1 MNTNRK
7 RFILAL
13 ALAGF
18 MLVPFAKAGV
28 DLAPTHAAIQIS
40 THDQTGGAELESHDH
55 AFKAMGVQH
64 SGGDSSGGKT
74 VVVCKDGTEVV
85 NGKKCPTSTLQTGK
99 TQGGTDGAGK
109 SGSQTR
115 TTARTPT
122 ARP

>member
-28 DLAPTHAAIQIS
+28 DLAPTDAAIQIS
-40 THDQTGGAELESHDH
+40 TPDQMGGDH

>member
-28 DLAPTHAAIQIS
+28 DLAPTDAAIQIS
-40 THDQTGGAELESHDH
+40 TPDQMGGDH
-55 AFKAMGVQH
+55 AFKAMAGDE
-64 SGGDSSGGKT
+64 GGWTSGGKT
-74 VVVCKDGTEVV
+74 IKICKDGTEVV